1 MSNII
6 IVGAGLT
13 GSLLA
18 LKIAKKYHNE
28 NIYLIDNTNEILSS
42 FKPVNLD
49 GKKVNNGFHGLEIN
63 RSKKLFSFL
72 KNEIKVKFEKFTI
85 KRLLLINQYFI
96 QNTNY
101 NKFPLEL
108 KKNLKKKKFKSK
120 SLNQLFRQLNGNYKK
135 TLEIVSKRYYSKI
148 NNSLKFLVPWFLP
161 KEFNY
166 ISDDEGDK
174 FRQLSKKKNFDFFAI
189 PKKNNLFFDISHQFE
204 KRLKNYN
211 NIIVLKNSTLEIKNN
226 TVFIENKKKIKK
238 IFTNQIFITTMP
250 TFFFKFFNDKEKLH
264 IKRLTSNKK
273 YFFLAKIKLKK
284 KLNIYFSEII
294 CAIKD
299 FIELSRISKTSY
311 KKINN
316 ELLLE
321 FIFNE
326 KTANDEIF
334 KNKVSQSLKPI
345 IKDNKIVK
353 IRKKLSRIIYMPNNN
368 EITQCLKVIDKKV
381 NYFKKNGF
389 DISYNQNFA
398 PLNMAK
404 IWLLSERFYEKADKN
419 LSR

>member
-42 FKPVNLD
+42 FKPVNLG

-101 NKFPLEL
+101 NKFPIEL

-174 FRQLSKKKNFDFFAI
+174 FRQLSKKKKFDFFAI
-189 PKKNNLFFDISHQFE
+189 PKKKNLFFDISHQFE

-211 NIIVLKNSTLEIKNN
+211 NITVLKNSTLEIKNN
-226 TVFIENKKKIKK
+226 TVFIENKKKTKK

-264 IKRLTSNKK
+264 IKRLTNNKK

-299 FIELSRISKTSY
+299 FIELSRISKMSY

-326 KTANDEIF
+326 KTANDKIF